1 MRSRWSRLGVM
12 SLIVAASC
20 GGGSSSGNLDPSGQ
34 GTGSGSGSTSNNVTV
49 ADNYFSPAS
58 TTVAVGAVTWTWT
71 GSMSHN
77 VTFDD
82 GNSSPTQATGTYT
95 RRFSVAGTYSYHCTI
110 HGAAM
115 SGTVTVK

>member
-1 MRSRWSRLGVM
+1 MRSLCTAIGTIC
-12 SLIVAASC
+12 LLVAANC
-20 GGGSSSGNLDPSGQ
+20 GGESSGNSGPVDP
-34 GTGSGSGSTSNNVTV
+34 GTGGSGANNNVSV
-49 ADNYFSPAS
+49 GDNFFSPSAA
-58 TTVAVGAVTWTWT
+58 TVAVGAVTWTWSGT
-71 GSMSHN
+71 SSHN

>member
-1 MRSRWSRLGVM
+1 MRFLSTVLGVT
-12 SLIVAASC
+12 SLIAAANC
-20 GGGSSSGNLDPSGQ
+20 GGGSSSGNMDPGGP
-34 GTGSGSGSTSNNVTV
+34 GTGSGSTSNDVTV
-49 ADNYFSPAS
+49 SDNYFSPAS
-58 TTVAVGAVTWTWT
+58 TTVAAGAVTWTWS

-82 GNSSPTQATGTYT
+82 GNASPTQATGTYT
-95 RRFSVAGTYSYHCTI
+95 RRFSVSGSYSYHCTI